1 MSANDMK
8 SAERTYASFISNLK
22 WIVPVLAAVTV
33 FVVILI
39 S

>member
-1 MSANDMK
+1 MSGNDIK
-8 SAERTYASFISNLK
+8 SAERTYASFINNLK
-22 WIVPVLAAVTV
+22 WIVPLLAVITA

>member
-1 MSANDMK
+1 MK
-8 SAERTYASFISNLK
+8 SAERTYASFIGNLK
-22 WIVPVLAAVTV
+22 WIVPVLAAITA